1 MAVRRGGVKKKGTST
16 QNPSKP
22 AKPSPRQAVG
32 GAAKRAARAKV
43 NAGSTKTLS
52 TGSAGG
58 VKRGGIKRKAKPTA
72 PTTHAPKPKAKS
84 KRKPVTG
91 GQGGN
96 TITSGPDSSSV
107 KPLTTAEQQSGGRAG
122 LHGRPKEFMDEKN
135 YDKIRVDQTNK
146 QKAENKER
154 DDWLREKRKKTPTK
168 SLKERKAAKDKK
180 YKGLSKSERAK
191 QSLADLKAQRA
202 KNKAN
207 TGKGGDRIKT
217 GPPKMQ
223 GIKKNLKRAK
233 IYSHVK

>member
-1 MAVRRGGVKKKGTST
+1 MAVQRGGVKKKGTST

-32 GAAKRAARAKV
+32 GAAKRASRAKV
-43 NAGSTKTLS
+43 SAGSTKTLS
-52 TGSAGG
+52 TGKSGG
-58 VKRGGIKRKAKPTA
+58 IKRGGVKRKAKPVAAA
-72 PTTHAPKPKAKS
+72 PKPKPKAKAKPIR
-84 KRKPVTG
+84 KRPINHG
-91 GQGGN
+91 GRSNPEGEIRDKGL
-96 TITSGPDSSSV
+96 S
-107 KPLTTAEQQSGGRAG
+107 TAEQQSGGRAG

-154 DDWLREKRKKTPTK
+154 DDWLREKRKKQPTK
-168 SLKERKAAKDKK
+168 SLKQRKADADKK

-191 QSLADLKAQRA
+191 KSLADLKAQRA

-217 GPPKMQ
+217 GTPKMQ

>member
-22 AKPSPRQAVG
+22 AKPSPLQAAG
-32 GAAKRAARAKV
+32 GAAKRASRASIT
-43 NAGSTKTLS
+43 AGKTKSLS
-52 TGSAGG
+52 TGSTGSI
-58 VKRGGIKRKAKPTA
+58 KRGGVKRKAKPVA
-72 PTTHAPKPKAKS
+72 AAQPKPKAKAKPIR
-84 KRKPVTG
+84 KRPINHG
-91 GQGGN
+91 GRSNPAGEIRDRGL
-96 TITSGPDSSSV
+96 S
-107 KPLTTAEQQSGGRAG
+107 TAEQQSGGRAG

-154 DDWLREKRKKTPTK
+154 DDWLREKRKKQPTK
-168 SLKERKAAKDKK
+168 SLKQRKADADKK

-191 QSLADLKAQRA
+191 KSLADLKAQRA

-217 GPPKMQ
+217 GTPNMQ